1 MKMRSLLKLFLPIA
15 LLSLPFWGKAQVAWK
30 DPNAR
35 QLIQFSGVVVE
46 GDSLKP
52 VPFTGI
58 VIHNTN
64 RGTISDYYGYFS
76 FVAQAGDT
84 IDFVSMGYKKS
95 SFVIPDT
102 LTTNKYSLIQVLRS
116 DTIFLNKVVIMPWPS
131 KEEFKE
137 AFLNLEIPDDD
148 LARAQKNLAQAE
160 LKDKMVG
167 ITMDGSL
174 NYKYQMS
181 QQYNKLYYAGQRP
194 PNNLLNPLAWAKF
207 IEAWKS
213 GEYKKKD

>member
-1 MKMRSLLKLFLPIA
+1 MRSSLLKLFLPLI
-15 LLSLPFWGKAQVAWK
+15 LLSLPLLLKAQVAWK

-35 QLIQFSGVVVE
+35 TLIQFSGVVVE

-95 SFVIPDT
+95 TFVIPDT
-102 LTTNKYSLIQVLRS
+102 LSTNKYSIIQVLRS

-131 KEEFKE
+131 KEEFKD
-137 AFLNLEIPDDD
+137 AFLRLDIPDDD

-160 LKDKMVG
+160 IKDKMIGVA
-167 ITMDGSL
+167 MDGSL
-174 NYKYQMS
+174 NYKNQMS

-207 IEAWKS
+207 IEAWKN